1 MNIKK
6 YGGRVVYGDTDSLFV
21 LFEKKT
27 KQESFDLSYKI
38 VDEITNMNTKPV
50 KLKFEKIYLPSI
62 LLAKKR
68 YLGYMFESPERC
80 CKILFEFKDVEK
92 VKDYLVKQ
100 CIKLVNGKINLKD
113 FIIAKEYRGRETY
126 DNVKSIAACQIA
138 NKKLQ
143 KDPLAEP
150 LTGIFYL
157 YQFFAFNKVNKVLQN
172 RRKSTLY
179 NCLRNARIAFI

>member
-1 MNIKK
+1 
-6 YGGRVVYGDTDSLFV
+6 VVYGDTDSLFV

-27 KQESFDLSYKI
+27 KQESFELSYKI
-38 VDEITNMNTKPV
+38 VDEITNMNAKPV

-68 YLGYMFESPERC
+68 YLGYMFESPDQPEAVLDVKGIEIIRRDGCQISARTLERC

-150 LTGIFYL
+150 LTGIINIFLYL
-157 YQFFAFNKVNKVLQN
+157 L
-172 RRKSTLY
+172 S
-179 NCLRNARIAFI
+179 